1 MQCQNVDS
9 RKNYITM
16 ELDVKKKIIIN
27 TERKKK
33 RRVHSINKNVSER
46 LFKNTT

>member
-27 TERKKK
+27 TERKKEK
-33 RRVHSINKNVSER
+33 K
-46 LFKNTT
+46 TCT